1 MEKIDIL
8 LATYNGSKYLHE
20 QLDSILSQ
28 SYGNIN
34 VIIRDDG
41 SSDNTVMII
50 KEYEEKDNRVKLLSD
65 NLGNLGFVRNFEE
78 LMKNSTSEYLMFSD
92 QDDIWYNNKV
102 ETSYKRIKAIEE
114 KNGKSCPIL
123 VHTNS
128 KIMNYEI
135 RTKSL
140 FISDCAKNSSFEN
153 SFFNF
158 FVQGSTMLINGSLK
172 REALPFSK
180 EVYLHDRYLHLI
192 AEFIGIRAYIDTPTM
207 DYRQHSN
214 NEIGSSVNV
223 IYKIKNKRY
232 FNLKDRELLIFLDN
246 TYSAKLDEIK
256 KEKMDAYKLIVNNNI
271 SRFKRLKIC
280 NKKKIPM
287 NIKKKIL
294 LIIKGWN

>member
-28 SYGNIN
+28 SYENIN

-41 SSDNTVMII
+41 SSDNTVMIVE
-50 KEYEEKDNRVKLLSD
+50 EYEKKDSRVRLLSD
-65 NLGNLGFVRNFEE
+65 NLGNLDFVRNFEE

-114 KNGKSCPIL
+114 INGKSCPIL

-128 KIMNYEI
+128 KIMNYET

-140 FISDCAKNSSFEN
+140 FISDYAKNSSFEN

-158 FVQGSTMLINGSLK
+158 FVQGSTMLINASLK

-192 AEFIGIRAYIDTPTM
+192 AEFIGIRSYVDAPTM

-214 NEIGSSVNV
+214 NEIGSRVNV
-223 IYKIKNKRY
+223 IDKIKNKRY

-246 TYSAKLDEIK
+246 TYSTNLDEIK
-256 KEKMDAYKLIVNNNI
+256 KEKMDTYKLIVNNNI
-271 SRFKRLKIC
+271 SRFKRLKLCI
-280 NKKKIPM
+280 KKKIPM
-287 NIKKKIL
+287 NNKKKIS
-294 LIIKGWN
+294 LIIKG

>member
-20 QLDSILSQ
+20 QLDSILNQ

-50 KEYEEKDNRVKLLSD
+50 KEYEQKDSRVRLLND

-92 QDDIWYNNKV
+92 QDDIWYNDKV
-102 ETSYKRIKAIEE
+102 EISYVRMKEVEYIY
-114 KNGKSCPIL
+114 GKSCPIL

-128 KIMNYEI
+128 KIMNYET

-140 FISDCAKNSSFEN
+140 FISDYAKNSSFEN

-158 FVQGSTMLINGSLK
+158 FVQGSTMLINASLK

-192 AEFIGIRAYIDTPTM
+192 AEFIGIRSYVDAPTM

-214 NEIGSSVNV
+214 NEIGSRVNV
-223 IYKIKNKRY
+223 IDKIKNKRY

-246 TYSAKLDEIK
+246 TYSTNLDEIK
-256 KEKMDAYKLIVNNNI
+256 KEKMDTYKLIVNNNI
-271 SRFKRLKIC
+271 SRFKRLKLCI
-280 NKKKIPM
+280 KKKIPM
-287 NIKKKIL
+287 NNKKKIS
-294 LIIKGWN
+294 LIIKG

>member
-50 KEYEEKDNRVKLLSD
+50 KEYEQKDNRVKLLND

-102 ETSYKRIKAIEE
+102 ETSYTRIKAIEE
-114 KNGKSCPIL
+114 INGKSCPIL

-128 KIMNYEI
+128 RIMNYET

-140 FISDCAKNSSFEN
+140 FISNCAKNSSFEN

-158 FVQGSTMLINGSLK
+158 FVQGSTMLINESLK

-192 AEFIGIRAYIDTPTM
+192 AEFIGVRAYIDMPTM

-214 NEIGSSVNV
+214 NEIGSRGTN
-223 IYKIKNKRY
+223 IIKRLISNRY
-232 FNLKDRELLIFLDN
+232 FNQNDKILFYYLHNHYKNSVENYKIEKLNIFFRIIN
-246 TYSAKLDEIK
+246 S
-256 KEKMDAYKLIVNNNI
+256 NS
-271 SRFKRLKIC
+271 SRFKRMYWCLKNEIPMSF
-280 NKKKIPM
+280 KKKIF
-287 NIKKKIL
+287 
-294 LIIKGWN
+294 LIIKG

>member
-1 MEKIDIL
+1 MNKIDIL
-8 LATYNGSKYLHE
+8 LATYNGSQYLPE
-20 QLDSILSQ
+20 QLDSILNQ

-50 KEYEEKDNRVKLLSD
+50 KEYEQKDNRVKLLND

-78 LMKNSTSEYLMFSD
+78 LMKNSTSDYIMFSD
-92 QDDIWYNNKV
+92 QDDIWYNDKV
-102 ETSYKRIKAIEE
+102 EISYTRMKAIEE
-114 KNGKSCPIL
+114 SNGKSCPIL

-128 KIMNYEI
+128 RIMNYET

-140 FISDCAKNSSFEN
+140 FISNCAKNSSFEN

-158 FVQGSTMLINGSLK
+158 FVQGSTVLINESLK

-192 AEFIGIRAYIDTPTM
+192 AEFIGIRSYIDVPTM

-223 IYKIKNKRY
+223 IDKIKNKRY

-287 NIKKKIL
+287 NIKKKIF
-294 LIIKGWN
+294 LIIKG

>member
-1 MEKIDIL
+1 MNKIDIL
-8 LATYNGSKYLHE
+8 LATYNGSQYLPE
-20 QLDSILSQ
+20 QLDSILNQ

-50 KEYEEKDNRVKLLSD
+50 KEYEQKDNRVKLLND

-128 KIMNYEI
+128 KIMNYET

-140 FISDCAKNSSFEN
+140 FISDCAKKSSFEN

-158 FVQGSTMLINGSLK
+158 FVQGSTMLINESLK

-192 AEFIGIRAYIDTPTM
+192 AEFIGVRAYIDMPTM

-214 NEIGSSVNV
+214 NEIGSRVN
-223 IYKIKNKRY
+223 IIDKIKNKRY
-232 FNLKDRELLIFLDN
+232 FDLKDRELLIFLDN
-246 TYSAKLDEIK
+246 TYSTSLDEIK
-256 KEKMDAYKLIVNNNI
+256 KEKMDSYRLIVNNSI

-280 NKKKIPM
+280 IKKKIPM
-287 NIKKKIL
+287 NIKKKIF
-294 LIIKGWN
+294 LIIKG

>member
-50 KEYEEKDNRVKLLSD
+50 KEYEEKDNRVKLLND

-128 KIMNYEI
+128 KIMNYET

-158 FVQGSTMLINGSLK
+158 FVQGSTMLINESLK

-192 AEFIGIRAYIDTPTM
+192 AEFIGIRSYIDVPTM

-287 NIKKKIL
+287 NIKKKIF
-294 LIIKGWN
+294 LIIKG

>member
-50 KEYEEKDNRVKLLSD
+50 NEYEEKDNRVKLLND

-92 QDDIWYNNKV
+92 QDYIWDNNKV
-102 ETSYKRIKAIEE
+102 ETSYTRIKAIEE
-114 KNGKSCPIL
+114 INGKSCPIL

-128 KIMNYEI
+128 KIMNYET

-192 AEFIGIRAYIDTPTM
+192 AEFIGIRSYIDVPTM

-223 IYKIKNKRY
+223 IDKIKNKRY

-287 NIKKKIL
+287 NIKKKIF
-294 LIIKGWN
+294 LIIKG

>member
-1 MEKIDIL
+1 MNKIDIL
-8 LATYNGSKYLHE
+8 LATYNGSQYLPE
-20 QLDSILSQ
+20 QLDSILNQ

-50 KEYEEKDNRVKLLSD
+50 KEYEQKDNRVKLLND

-78 LMKNSTSEYLMFSD
+78 LMKNSTSDYIMFSD
-92 QDDIWYNNKV
+92 QDDIWYNDKV
-102 ETSYKRIKAIEE
+102 EISYTRMKAIEE
-114 KNGKSCPIL
+114 SNGKSCPIL

-128 KIMNYEI
+128 RIMNYET

-140 FISDCAKNSSFEN
+140 FISNYAKKSSFEN

-158 FVQGSTMLINGSLK
+158 FVQGSTILINKSLK

-192 AEFIGIRAYIDTPTM
+192 AEFVGVRSYIDKPTM

-214 NEIGSSVNV
+214 NEIGSRGTN
-223 IYKIKNKRY
+223 IIKRLIFDRY
-232 FNLKDRELLIFLDN
+232 FNQEDKILFNYLHNCYKNKIQNSTIEKINIFFNIIIFLN
-246 TYSAKLDEIK
+246 FNL
-256 KEKMDAYKLIVNNNI
+256 N
-271 SRFKRLKIC
+271 
-280 NKKKIPM
+280 
-287 NIKKKIL
+287 
-294 LIIKGWN
+294 

>member
-50 KEYEEKDNRVKLLSD
+50 KEYEQKDNRVKLLSD

-78 LMKNSTSEYLMFSD
+78 LMKNSTSDYIMFSD
-92 QDDIWYNNKV
+92 QDDIWYNDKV
-102 ETSYKRIKAIEE
+102 EISYARMKAIEE
-114 KNGKSCPIL
+114 SNGKSCPIL

-128 KIMNYEI
+128 RIMNYET
-135 RTKSL
+135 RTKAL
-140 FISDCAKNSSFEN
+140 FISDYAKNSSFEN

-158 FVQGSTMLINGSLK
+158 FVQGSTMLINKSLK

-192 AEFIGIRAYIDTPTM
+192 AEFVGIRSYIDKPTM

-287 NIKKKIL
+287 NIKKKIF
-294 LIIKGWN
+294 LIIKG

>member
-65 NLGNLGFVRNFEE
+65 NLGNLGFVRNFEK

-128 KIMNYEI
+128 RIMNYET
-135 RTKSL
+135 RTKAL
-140 FISDCAKNSSFEN
+140 FISDYAKNSSFEN

-158 FVQGSTMLINGSLK
+158 FVQGSTMLINKFLK
-172 REALPFSK
+172 IESLPFSK

-192 AEFIGIRAYIDTPTM
+192 TEFIGVRSYIDVPTM

-287 NIKKKIL
+287 NIKKKIF
-294 LIIKGWN
+294 LIIKG

>member
-50 KEYEEKDNRVKLLSD
+50 KEYEQKDNRVKLLSD

-128 KIMNYEI
+128 KIMNYET

-192 AEFIGIRAYIDTPTM
+192 AEFIGIRSYIDVPTM

-214 NEIGSSVNV
+214 NEIGSRGTN
-223 IYKIKNKRY
+223 IIKRLISNRY
-232 FNLKDRELLIFLDN
+232 FNQNDKILFYYLHNHYKNSVEDYKIEKLNIFFRIINSD
-246 TYSAKLDEIK
+246 
-256 KEKMDAYKLIVNNNI
+256 I
-271 SRFKRLKIC
+271 SRFKRMYWCLKNEIPMSF
-280 NKKKIPM
+280 KKKIF
-287 NIKKKIL
+287 
-294 LIIKGWN
+294 LIIKG

>member
-50 KEYEEKDNRVKLLSD
+50 NEYEEKDNRVKLLND

-102 ETSYKRIKAIEE
+102 ETSYTRIKAIEE
-114 KNGKSCPIL
+114 INGKSCPIL

-128 KIMNYEI
+128 RIMNYET

-140 FISDCAKNSSFEN
+140 FISNCAKNSSFEN

-158 FVQGSTMLINGSLK
+158 FVQGSTVLINESLK

-192 AEFIGIRAYIDTPTM
+192 AEFIGVRAYIDMPTM

-214 NEIGSSVNV
+214 NEIGSRVN
-223 IYKIKNKRY
+223 IIDKIKNKRY
-232 FNLKDRELLIFLDN
+232 FDLKDRELLIFLDN
-246 TYSAKLDEIK
+246 TYSTSLDEIK
-256 KEKMDAYKLIVNNNI
+256 KEKMDSYRLIVNNNI

-287 NIKKKIL
+287 NIKKKIF
-294 LIIKGWN
+294 LIIKG

>member
-50 KEYEEKDNRVKLLSD
+50 KEYEQKDNRVKLLSD
-65 NLGNLGFVRNFEE
+65 NLGNLGFVRNFGE

-128 KIMNYEI
+128 KIMNYET

-158 FVQGSTMLINGSLK
+158 FVQGSTMLINESLK

-192 AEFIGIRAYIDTPTM
+192 VEFIGIRAYIDMPTM

-287 NIKKKIL
+287 NIKKKIF
-294 LIIKGWN
+294 LIIKG

>member
-50 KEYEEKDNRVKLLSD
+50 KEYEQKDNRVKLLSD
-65 NLGNLGFVRNFEE
+65 NLGNLGFVRNFEK

-128 KIMNYEI
+128 KIMNYET

-214 NEIGSSVNV
+214 NEIGSRGTN
-223 IYKIKNKRY
+223 IIKRLISSRY
-232 FNLKDRELLIFLDN
+232 FNQNDKILFYYLHNHYKNSVQDYKIEKLNIFFRIINSD
-246 TYSAKLDEIK
+246 TT
-256 KEKMDAYKLIVNNNI
+256 
-271 SRFKRLKIC
+271 RFKRMYWCLKNEIPMSF
-280 NKKKIPM
+280 KKKIF
-287 NIKKKIL
+287 
-294 LIIKGWN
+294 LIIKG

>member
-50 KEYEEKDNRVKLLSD
+50 KEYEQKDNRVKLLSD
-65 NLGNLGFVRNFEE
+65 NLGNLGFVRNFEK

-128 KIMNYEI
+128 KIMNYET

-192 AEFIGIRAYIDTPTM
+192 AEFVGIRSYIDKPTM

-214 NEIGSSVNV
+214 NEIGSRGTN
-223 IYKIKNKRY
+223 IIKRLIFDRY
-232 FNLKDRELLIFLDN
+232 FNQED
-246 TYSAKLDEIK
+246 
-256 KEKMDAYKLIVNNNI
+256 
-271 SRFKRLKIC
+271 
-280 NKKKIPM
+280 
-287 NIKKKIL
+287 KIL
-294 LIIKGWN
+294 FHYLHN

>member
-50 KEYEEKDNRVKLLSD
+50 KEYEQKDNRVKLLSD
-65 NLGNLGFVRNFEE
+65 NLGNLGFVRNFEK

-128 KIMNYEI
+128 KIMNYET

-192 AEFIGIRAYIDTPTM
+192 AEFVGIRSYIDKPTM

-214 NEIGSSVNV
+214 NEIGSRVN
-223 IYKIKNKRY
+223 IIDKIKNKRY
-232 FNLKDRELLIFLDN
+232 FNLEDRELLIFLAN
-246 TYSAKLDEIK
+246 TYSTNLDEIK
-256 KEKMDAYKLIVNNNI
+256 KEKIDAYRLIVNNSI
-271 SRFKRLKIC
+271 SRFKRLEIC
-280 NKKKIPM
+280 IKKKIPM
-287 NIKKKIL
+287 NNKKKIF
-294 LIIKGWN
+294 LIIKG

>member
-28 SYGNIN
+28 SYENIN

-50 KEYEEKDNRVKLLSD
+50 KEYEQKDNRVKLLSD

-192 AEFIGIRAYIDTPTM
+192 AEFIGIRSYIDVPTM

-223 IYKIKNKRY
+223 IDKIKNKRY

-287 NIKKKIL
+287 NIKKKIF
-294 LIIKGWN
+294 LIIKG

>member
-50 KEYEEKDNRVKLLSD
+50 KEYEQKDNRVKLLSD
-65 NLGNLGFVRNFEE
+65 NLGNLGFVRNFEK

-114 KNGKSCPIL
+114 INGKSCPIL

-128 KIMNYEI
+128 KIMNYET

-158 FVQGSTMLINGSLK
+158 FVQGSTMLINESLK

-192 AEFIGIRAYIDTPTM
+192 AEFIGIRAYIDMPTM

-214 NEIGSSVNV
+214 NEIGSRVN
-223 IYKIKNKRY
+223 IIDKIKNKRY
-232 FNLKDRELLIFLDN
+232 FNLEDRELLIFLAN
-246 TYSAKLDEIK
+246 TYSTNLDEIK
-256 KEKMDAYKLIVNNNI
+256 KEKIDAYRLIVNNSI
-271 SRFKRLKIC
+271 SRFKRLEIC
-280 NKKKIPM
+280 IKKKIPM
-287 NIKKKIL
+287 NNKKKIF
-294 LIIKGWN
+294 LIIKG

>member
-65 NLGNLGFVRNFEE
+65 SLGNLGFVRNFEE
-78 LMKNSTSEYLMFSD
+78 LMKNSTSKYLMFSD

-114 KNGKSCPIL
+114 INGRSCPVL

-128 KIMNYEI
+128 KIMNYET

-140 FISDCAKNSSFEN
+140 FISDYAKNTSFEN

-158 FVQGSTMLINGSLK
+158 FVQGSTMLINESLK

-192 AEFIGIRAYIDTPTM
+192 AEFIGIRAYIDIPTM

-214 NEIGSSVNV
+214 NEIGSRGTN
-223 IYKIKNKRY
+223 IIKRLISSRY
-232 FNLKDRELLIFLDN
+232 FNQNDKILFYYLNNQYKNSVEDYKIEKLNIFFRIIN
-246 TYSAKLDEIK
+246 S
-256 KEKMDAYKLIVNNNI
+256 NS
-271 SRFKRLKIC
+271 SRFKRMYWCLKNEIPMSF
-280 NKKKIPM
+280 KKKIF
-287 NIKKKIL
+287 
-294 LIIKGWN
+294 LIIKG

>member
-50 KEYEEKDNRVKLLSD
+50 NEYEEKDNRVKLLND

-102 ETSYKRIKAIEE
+102 ETSYTRIKAIEE
-114 KNGKSCPIL
+114 INGKSCPIL

-128 KIMNYEI
+128 RIMNYET

-140 FISDCAKNSSFEN
+140 FISNYAKNSSFEN

-158 FVQGSTMLINGSLK
+158 FVQGSTILINKSLK

-192 AEFIGIRAYIDTPTM
+192 AEFIGIRSYIDVPTM

-223 IYKIKNKRY
+223 IDKIKNKRY

-287 NIKKKIL
+287 NSKKKMF
-294 LIIKGWN
+294 LIIKG

>member
-20 QLDSILSQ
+20 QLDSILNQ

-50 KEYEEKDNRVKLLSD
+50 KEYEQKDSRVRLLND

-192 AEFIGIRAYIDTPTM
+192 AEFIGIRSYVDAPTM

-214 NEIGSSVNV
+214 NEIGSRVNV
-223 IYKIKNKRY
+223 IDKIKNKRY

-246 TYSAKLDEIK
+246 TYSTNLDEIK
-256 KEKMDAYKLIVNNNI
+256 KEKMDTYKLIVNNNI
-271 SRFKRLKIC
+271 SRFKRLKLCI
-280 NKKKIPM
+280 KKKIPM
-287 NIKKKIL
+287 NNKKKIS
-294 LIIKGWN
+294 LIIKG

>member
-20 QLDSILSQ
+20 QLDSILNQ

-50 KEYEEKDNRVKLLSD
+50 EEYEQKDSRVKLLND

-102 ETSYKRIKAIEE
+102 ETSYTRIKAIEE
-114 KNGKSCPIL
+114 TNGKSCPIL
-123 VHTNS
+123 VDTNS
-128 KIMNYEI
+128 KIMNYEKQ
-135 RTKSL
+135 TKSL
-140 FISDCAKNSSFEN
+140 FISDYAKNSSFEN

-158 FVQGSTMLINGSLK
+158 FVQGSTMLINESLK

-214 NEIGSSVNV
+214 NEIGSRVN
-223 IYKIKNKRY
+223 IIDKIKNKRY
-232 FNLKDRELLIFLDN
+232 FNLEDRELLIFLAN
-246 TYSAKLDEIK
+246 TYSTNLDEIK
-256 KEKMDAYKLIVNNNI
+256 KEKIDAYRLIVNNSI

-280 NKKKIPM
+280 IKKKIPM
-287 NIKKKIL
+287 NNKKKIF
-294 LIIKGWN
+294 LIIKG

>member
-65 NLGNLGFVRNFEE
+65 NLGNLGFVRNFEK

-128 KIMNYEI
+128 KIMNYET

-192 AEFIGIRAYIDTPTM
+192 AEFVGIRSYIDKPTM

-214 NEIGSSVNV
+214 NEIGSRVN
-223 IYKIKNKRY
+223 IIDKIKNKRY
-232 FNLKDRELLIFLDN
+232 FNLEDRELLIFLAN
-246 TYSAKLDEIK
+246 TYSTNLDEIK
-256 KEKMDAYKLIVNNNI
+256 KEKIDAYRLIVNNSI
-271 SRFKRLKIC
+271 SRFKRLEIC
-280 NKKKIPM
+280 IKKKIPM
-287 NIKKKIL
+287 NNKKKIF
-294 LIIKGWN
+294 LIIKG

>member
-50 KEYEEKDNRVKLLSD
+50 KEYEQKDNRVKLLSD

-102 ETSYKRIKAIEE
+102 ETSYTRIKAIEE
-114 KNGKSCPIL
+114 INGKSCPIL

-128 KIMNYEI
+128 RIMNYET

-140 FISDCAKNSSFEN
+140 FISNCAKNSSFEN

-158 FVQGSTMLINGSLK
+158 FVQGSTMLINESLK

-192 AEFIGIRAYIDTPTM
+192 AEFIGVRAYIDMPTM

-214 NEIGSSVNV
+214 NEIGSRGTN
-223 IYKIKNKRY
+223 IIKRLISSRY
-232 FNLKDRELLIFLDN
+232 FNQND
-246 TYSAKLDEIK
+246 
-256 KEKMDAYKLIVNNNI
+256 
-271 SRFKRLKIC
+271 
-280 NKKKIPM
+280 
-287 NIKKKIL
+287 KIL
-294 LIIKGWN
+294 FYYLHNHYKNSVEN